1 MKHTIEAEQEL
12 EAGTSYWDC
21 FKGANL
27 RRTEISCVA
36 FMCQQFEGTAITG
49 NAVYFFTQ
57 AVVGIETAYN
67 LFVVSLA
74 LSCVG
79 VVMSW
84 YLIYRFGRRSLY
96 LFELWT
102 SFIGLLAVATAATIS
117 NSQKSS
123 YAQASIVICSVLIR
137 FATAGPVC
145 YAILAEISSVSL
157 RSKTISIARVT
168 YYISQIVCNT
178 LQTYL
183 ISPNELNL
191 KGKSGWVSSRSFILL
206 ILWAYFR
213 LPETKGRF
221 FEEIDFLF
229 ANRVPARKFRVTNVD
244 PFDSTGTKEDEKA

>member
-1 MKHTIEAEQEL
+1 MKHTIETEQEL
-12 EAGTSYWDC
+12 VAGTSYWDC

-27 RRTEISCVA
+27 RRTEISFVA

-57 AVVGIETAYN
+57 AFVGIETAYN
-67 LFVVSLA
+67 LSVVSLA

-102 SFIGLLAVATAATIS
+102 SFIGLLAVATAAMIS

-137 FATAGPVC
+137 FATTGP
-145 YAILAEISSVSL
+145 
-157 RSKTISIARVT
+157 
-168 YYISQIVCNT
+168 
-178 LQTYL
+178 
-183 ISPNELNL
+183 
-191 KGKSGWVSSRSFILL
+191 GKSGWVSSRSCILL